1 MTVVVQVQSV
11 SFSYPEQRQLALRS
25 FSVVIREGELVAIVG
40 ENGSGKTT
48 LLRLLLGLLKP
59 QEGGV
64 RVAGLDVASVSTA
77 RLAARVGF
85 VLQNPDSQLF
95 AETVEAE
102 VGFGPRNLGLSDAEV
117 EERVEEALRSLR
129 LDSKR
134 GAFPLALSRGERTK
148 VVLASVLAMRPQMLI
163 LDEPTTGQDLPGSR
177 QVMAVVKRFQERG
190 GCVVMATH
198 DMSVVAE
205 YSTRVLV
212 LHQGVSWMDGAP
224 EEVFAQPDRLAE
236 ANVSPPQITRLAQS
250 LPARVGAPRAIVTVE
265 AMADWV
271 LNRLRTMEAERET
284 RRRVPT

>member
-1 MTVVVQVQSV
+1 MTVAVQVQSV

-25 FSVVIREGELVAIVG
+25 FSVAIREGEFVAIVG

-59 QEGGV
+59 QGGAV
-64 RVAGLDVASVSTA
+64 WVAGLDVASVSTA

-102 VGFGPRNLGLSDAEV
+102 VGFGPRNLGLSDADV

-129 LDSKR
+129 LKSKR
-134 GAFPLALSRGERTK
+134 GALSLALSRGERTK
-148 VVLASVLAMRPQMLI
+148 VVLASVLAMRPQVLI

-212 LHQGVSWMDGAP
+212 LHQGGSWMDGAP
-224 EEVFAQPDRLAE
+224 GEVFAQPDRLAE
-236 ANVSPPQITRLAQS
+236 AHVLPPQITRLAQA
-250 LPARVGAPRAIVTVE
+250 LPSYLGAPRNVHVVE
-265 AMADWV
+265 AMSRWTLD
-271 LNRLRTMEAERET
+271 RIRKAEIDT
-284 RRRVPT
+284 RRKVPT